1 MGGHLRE
8 QAETV
13 SEVRGLDGA
22 LVRPS
27 LLPPSFLADPLSPST
42 SRQGAQRS
50 FILWSITG
58 TDSMLMPLLKVFK
71 LILKGRVA
79 G

>member
-22 LVRPS
+22 SVRPS
-27 LLPPSFLADPLSPST
+27 LPPPFLADPLSPST
-42 SRQGAQRS
+42 SHQGAQRS
-50 FILWSITG
+50 FILWSTTG
-58 TDSMLMPLLKVFK
+58 MNSMLLPLVKILK
-71 LILKGRVA
+71 LILNGRVA